1 LAFIKPVKP
10 YVLGKQFGL
19 QCHYYPKARFVRLPL
34 FNFSPKSGSFTTF
47 FFMNKIHSLLII
59 LVALVTV
66 LHAESENKPE

>member
-1 LAFIKPVKP
+1 LPWNPQGSRIPRGSLSFGFYQTGKA

-47 FFMNKIHSLLII
+47 FFH
-59 LVALVTV
+59 
-66 LHAESENKPE
+66 E

>member
-1 LAFIKPVKP
+1 MFWGNNSVYNVITIRKLDLSAFHYLTFLQSPVP
-10 YVLGKQFGL
+10 SR
-19 QCHYYPKARFVRLPL
+19 H
-34 FNFSPKSGSFTTF
+34 S